1 LEEIMRFDEIRRKIV
16 DELAHEPRLNEAS
29 INVVFDGDTVTL
41 TGHVRSQA
49 GQIAAED
56 IARNAA
62 GGRAVVNL
70 IEIEPRVRAENIRH
84 RIEDALRRAAEESVS
99 ALKIEVKGNR
109 VTLEGRVHNMQ
120 ERHAVRHA
128 AATTPGVS
136 SVDDR
141 LSIAP

>member
-1 LEEIMRFDEIRRKIV
+1 MRFDEIRRKIV

-29 INVVFDGDTVTL
+29 INVAFDGDTVTL

-62 GGRAVVNL
+62 GGRVVVNL

-120 ERHAVRHA
+120 GAPCGAARRRDHARRFL
-128 AATTPGVS
+128 G
-136 SVDDR
+136 R
-141 LSIAP
+141 